1 MQCPY
6 CGANDDK
13 VIDSRE
19 SDGGRSIR
27 RRRQCKRCGR
37 RFTTYEKI
45 EERQSLSVIKKDGG
59 REPFDREKIVSGL
72 EKSCYRRPVKEEQLV
87 GVSDQVEELLQK
99 RGLREVESHT
109 LGLLVAER
117 LKAIDTVAYVRF
129 MSVYLRVETLDDLLE
144 EMQQMRATLP
154 EPPDEDQ
161 TALF

>member
-19 SDGGRSIR
+19 SDAGRSIR
-27 RRRQCKRCGR
+27 RRRECKRCDR

-59 REPFDREKIVSGL
+59 REPFDREKIVNGL
-72 EKSCYRRPVKEEQLV
+72 EKSCYRRPVKEGQLLAV
-87 GVSDQVEELLQK
+87 ADQVEDLLQK

-117 LKAIDTVAYVRF
+117 LKVIDTVAYVRF

-154 EPPDEDQ
+154 DPPNDDQ